1 MSEAGLPPAAKA
13 FRVAHAAF
21 AVAQLTALGY
31 VWFSALT
38 GRRDR
43 KLAGAVG
50 FLALEGAALVVGRGN
65 CPMGPFQTRL
75 GDPVPLFELVL
86 PPRAAKAAV
95 PVLAGITF
103 AGLGACSS
111 CRAPKGTGR
120 SARDHHGGRGVVGQA
135 VDAYR
140 VNSSAIAVA
149 LLVVTNLIPLVGVL
163 WLGWDLLLIL
173 ALYWAENGVVGVINI
188 LKILT
193 AEGTSSSPSTMRWSV
208 NGRPASS
215 LSRLGTAGFFTIHYG
230 LFWVVHGVFVF
241 TFIPAMTGL
250 GAPGGTPS
258 GQLSDPLLDLP
269 GVDLPVF
276 AFGVV
281 GLAISHGVS
290 FWMNYLGRGEY
301 KTLSPADVMTQPY
314 GRLVIM
320 HMTILLGAFVSIF
333 LGTPLGS
340 LLVLVVLKTALDLA
354 FHLRQHRDVAAG
366 AVPIRA
372 DGPGIDLDPG
382 V

>member
-1 MSEAGLPPAAKA
+1 M
-13 FRVAHAAF
+13 
-21 AVAQLTALGY
+21 
-31 VWFSALT
+31 
-38 GRRDR
+38 
-43 KLAGAVG
+43 VG
-50 FLALEGAALVVGRGN
+50 
-65 CPMGPFQTRL
+65 
-75 GDPVPLFELVL
+75 
-86 PPRAAKAAV
+86 
-95 PVLAGITF
+95 
-103 AGLGACSS
+103 
-111 CRAPKGTGR
+111 
-120 SARDHHGGRGVVGQA
+120 
-135 VDAYR
+135 AYR
-140 VNSSAIAVA
+140 VNSSAIAVG
-149 LLVVTNLIPLVGVL
+149 LLIITNLIPLVGVL

-193 AEGTSSSPSTMRWSV
+193 AEGTTSSPRTMRWSV

-215 LSRLGTAGFFTIHYG
+215 LSRLGTAGFFTMHYG

-250 GAPGGTPS
+250 AAPGGLAPQGS
-258 GQLSDPLLDLP
+258 LADSFLEFP

-301 KTLSPADVMTQPY
+301 RTLSPADVMTQPY

-320 HMTILLGAFVSIF
+320 HLTILLGAFVSIF

-354 FHLRQHRDVAAG
+354 FHLRQHRYVEAG
-366 AVPIRA
+366 IEPMRA
-372 DGPGIDLDPG
+372 DGPGIDLDLG